1 MTFFDPAALGELL
14 AHLAASGYTFTT
26 PTPLTHQRVLAHR
39 KGYYAATLRDV
50 FGWNLPFSAP
60 GLAEQLPPRLVDKL
74 RATGL
79 LAAHGDYLKAA
90 IRVSGLS
97 GDLFVHSAFP
107 TVQDDAVFFGPDTYR
122 FARFIEQGL
131 KQLAQ
136 PLSAKNQ
143 PLKVLRVLDVG
154 CGSGAGGVAA
164 ARALA
169 KASLVGQSI
178 EVVMNDINPAAL
190 QCTAVN
196 AAFAGLPVTLAE
208 GDALAAV
215 SGLFDVIVCNPPYLE
230 DPARRA
236 YRHGGAGLGRA
247 LGVRIAS
254 EALQRLAPG
263 GHLLLYTGV
272 AIADGVDA
280 FLADMQPLLAE
291 SGCVWSY
298 SEVDPDV
305 FGEELEQPL
314 YAQIDRIA
322 AVGLMATR
330 PMASA

>member
-1 MTFFDPAALGELL
+1 MTFFDPAALRELL

-39 KGYYAATLRDV
+39 KGQSAATLRDV

-79 LAAHGDYLKAA
+79 LAAHGDHLQAA
-90 IRVSGLS
+90 VRVSSLS

-131 KQLAQ
+131 QELTQ
-136 PLSAKNQ
+136 PLAAKTQ
-143 PLKVLRVLDVG
+143 TLRVLDVG

-169 KASLVGQSI
+169 KASPAGQPI

-196 AAFAGLPVTLAE
+196 AAFACIPVTLAE

-247 LGVRIAS
+247 LSVRIAS

-263 GHLLLYTGV
+263 GHLLAYTGV
-272 AIADGVDA
+272 AIAAGVDA

-291 SGCVWSY
+291 AGCIWSY
-298 SEVDPDV
+298 SEIDPDV